1 MITSFV
7 GMFKPRKLLPKSL
20 RKKLWFAN
28 LQIRL
33 RNSFVTTSWVL
44 ATSIKDS
51 SAAFIKDFTRKK
63 IFHCVIF
70 LFKGFLIYHFS
81 HLLSSW
87 KIFFQNMFSLCTVD
101 TLYLSGMFNSL
112 TGIFSKIDVTIMSPM
127 SNLFDHPIE
136 QFIYHHIQPTHGNL
150 LIR

>member
-51 SAAFIKDFTRKK
+51 STASIKDFTRKK

-70 LFKGFLIYHFS
+70 FFKGFLIYHFS
-81 HLLSSW
+81 HLLRSW
-87 KIFFQNMFSLCTVD
+87 KIFLQNIFSLYTVD

-112 TGIFSKIDVTIMSPM
+112 TGIFSKTDVTIMSPM

-136 QFIYHHIQPTHGNL
+136 QFIYHHIQPTQGNL